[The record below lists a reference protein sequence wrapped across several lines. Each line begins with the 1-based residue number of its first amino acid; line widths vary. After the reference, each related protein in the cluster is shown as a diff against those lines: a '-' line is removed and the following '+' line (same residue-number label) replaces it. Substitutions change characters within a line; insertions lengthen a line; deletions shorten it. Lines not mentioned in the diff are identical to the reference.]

1 MNAFIIIKRNL
12 MTAQKAKPASPARGR
27 PRRSAEATAEDR
39 ARILDAAQTLFAKG
53 GYDGVSMRAV
63 AELAGCSPAALYTL
77 FPNKRA
83 LLRNIWEEAFAALAD
98 ALEKSVRGRRDPINR
113 LKRLGRAF
121 VRFWLDHPDH
131 FRAIFLIED
140 HVTEPGEL
148 YFVDTSQSITR
159 LVLLF
164 HGAAGDAISEGV
176 LAAGQDV
183 QEIIQLIFCAL
194 HGVASALI
202 SIPEFGWTS
211 PQQMAGR
218 MIDALLAGLAK

>member
-1 MNAFIIIKRNL
+1 
-12 MTAQKAKPASPARGR
+12 MTVRKSKAASPARGR
-27 PRRSAEATAEDR
+27 PRRSPEAAAEDR
-39 ARILDAAQTLFAKG
+39 ARILDAAQMLFAKG
-53 GYDGVSMRAV
+53 GYEGVSMRAV

-83 LLRNIWEEAFAALAD
+83 LLRNIWEEAFAALGD
-98 ALEKSVRGRRDPINR
+98 ALEKSAKGRRDPIDR

-140 HVTEPGEL
+140 RVTEPGEL
-148 YFVDTSQSITR
+148 YFVDSSQSIAR

-164 HGAAGDAISEGV
+164 HSAAADAIAEGV
-176 LAAGQDV
+176 LAGRDA
-183 QEIIQLIFCAL
+183 QEVVQLIFCAL

-218 MIDALLAGLAK
+218 MTDALLAGLAK